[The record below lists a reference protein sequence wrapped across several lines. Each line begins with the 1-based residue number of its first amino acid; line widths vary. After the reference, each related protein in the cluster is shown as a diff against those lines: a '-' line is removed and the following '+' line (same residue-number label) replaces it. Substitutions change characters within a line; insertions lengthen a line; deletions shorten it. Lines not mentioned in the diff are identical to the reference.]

1 MDCNNVGSMISELYD
16 GEPVSP
22 EAVGHIVK
30 CGSCRER
37 LRDYAAVS
45 AEMRLLAAQ
54 EREEMKMPTMMREAM
69 PKKNSFLFALRKT
82 MRVPRF
88 AAAACALV
96 IVLLAGAWAHTR
108 AQNTPLW
115 FAYQLSFQLE
125 DGTPASTTYIMHP
138 CGLGCEVTLTVSQ
151 AAHLVEMIDVQ
162 KIDGGKVYLT
172 LRLKRFAT
180 LPDRKHLAEHMSD
193 VPASAYVYV
202 PGTTVS
208 VPVAG
213 GGKVEMKG
221 LIATTEEGYLELNR
235 YPAKPAQDQMVV
247 LKGVLIRDGQ
257 VIADMSDAGT
267 IGGDATGVNAGFYE
281 YVPGHGLF
289 AAGLKSFDG
298 AIPGIADYGQ
308 IRFDEN
314 GVKYMFL
321 TSSQITGGDQPR
333 TIWVL
338 HLPDYLPS
346 QHDAQAK
353 DNAAL
358 FGTGSDIGFLIKH
371 IGAINQQ

>member
-1 MDCNNVGSMISELYD
+1 MDCDSVGPLISELYD
-16 GEPVSP
+16 GEPVFP

-37 LRDYAAVS
+37 LRDYAALS
-45 AEMRLLAAQ
+45 AEVRLLAAQ
-54 EREEMKMPTMMREAM
+54 EREEMRMPTMMREVM
-69 PKKNSFLFALRKT
+69 PKRNSFLFALRKT

-88 AAAACALV
+88 VAAACALV
-96 IVLLAGAWAHTR
+96 IILLAGGWAHTR

-115 FAYQLSFQLE
+115 FAYELSFHLQ
-125 DGTPASTTYIMHP
+125 DGTSASVGYLMHP
-138 CGLGCEVTLTVSQ
+138 CGPGCEVPFTLGESGRL
-151 AAHLVEMIDVQ
+151 AGIIGVE
-162 KIDGGKVYLT
+162 KIEGGKVYLT

-180 LPDRKHLAEHMSD
+180 APDSKHLAKQMAD
-193 VPASAYVYV
+193 VPASAYLYV

-213 GGKVEMKG
+213 GGKVEMTG
-221 LIATTEEGYLELNR
+221 LITTTEQGHMELNH
-235 YPAKPAQDQMVV
+235 YPSKPARDEMVL
-247 LKGVLIRDGQ
+247 LKGVMIRDGQ

-267 IGGDATGVNAGFYE
+267 LGGRASGPGAGFYE

-289 AAGLKSFDG
+289 AAGLKPFTG

-338 HLPDYLPS
+338 HLLHYLPS

-358 FGTGSDIGFLIKH
+358 FGTGGDIGLLLKQM
-371 IGAINQQ
+371 GAINQE